1 MKRTLVLFSLL
12 VAVPVLGAAPAPKTD
27 VERAKDA
34 FNWAQRL
41 YKQARY
47 TEAVAKFEEAWL
59 LKPHPVVRYNI
70 GRCHEQL
77 GDLPQA
83 MRAYRDYLRLAPDA
97 KDREIVSDALANLER
112 RLQDKGVQQ
121 VLVYAEPSSA
131 VISVDGR
138 VLGTSPAS
146 VELSPG
152 NHQVVVTAPG
162 HESQQRAFVLTA
174 QRSVELSFSLKAA
187 ADVPVAVVTPAMVPI
202 ELPPPTPPLV
212 TTVSAPPARKPRIA
226 TWVAGGAALAGAGV
240 AAGMFAGSVG
250 TVGELRAMER
260 PRAEQDVLA
269 TRAQDLQ
276 TGGVVAASLA
286 GAALVTAVVL
296 FFVEGQ

>member
-1 MKRTLVLFSLL
+1 MLLLSVLL
-12 VAVPVLGAAPAPKTD
+12 VAAPVFAATPAAKTD

-97 KDREIVSDALANLER
+97 KDREIVSDAIANLER

-131 VISVDGR
+131 IISIDGR

-152 NHQVVVTAPG
+152 NHQVVVSATA
-162 HESQQRAFVLTA
+162 HETQQRAFVLTA
-174 QRSVELSFSLKAA
+174 QRSVELSFSLKTV
-187 ADVPVAVVTPAMVPI
+187 ADAPVAVVTPAMVPV

-212 TTVSAPPARKPRIA
+212 ATVQEPPARKPRIA
-226 TWVAGGAALAGAGV
+226 TWVTGGAALAGAGV
-240 AAGMFAGSVG
+240 AAGLFAGSAG
-250 TVGELRAMER
+250 TVGELRALER

-269 TRAQDLQ
+269 ARAQDLQ